1 MIRQMGA
8 LVIPLHDLDT
18 HGKDFSFSLDES
30 WLNAVFAGSG
40 FKGDVSQGP
49 GRVDVHA
56 QRNGQEILVH
66 GHAKARLLGECGRC
80 LKDMPIDVQADIAT
94 LYAPADPSNQARRSA
109 RAREDED
116 IEIDPEAPDREYYS
130 GDQVVIDDL
139 VRDYLMLEVPMQLRC
154 DLGWACPNLDLP
166 EHLRTPEGV
175 GIKGFGEGDIDPR
188 LSQLKKLVKDEPSKE

>member
-18 HGKDFSFSLDES
+18 HGKDFSFTLDS
-30 WLNAVFAGSG
+30 AWLDAVFAGSG
-40 FKGDVSQGP
+40 FRGDVSDGP
-49 GRVDVHA
+49 GCVEVHA

-66 GHAKARLLGECGRC
+66 GHAKARLVGECGRC
-80 LKDMPIDVQADIAT
+80 LKGLPIDVSADIAT
-94 LYAPADPSNQARRSA
+94 LYAPADPAHPHRRPG
-109 RAREDED
+109 RDRDDED
-116 IEIDPEAPDREYYS
+116 IEIDTEAPDREYYS

-166 EHLRTPEGV
+166 EHLRAPEGV
-175 GIKGFGEGDIDPR
+175 STKGFGEGDIDPR